1 MNIKI
6 SYKNS
11 LSKRNSS
18 NVVLF
23 IDEKFNI
30 SSLKKLILHDD
41 FINKIYSSKAV
52 ITDGG
57 SIAEECS
64 IMNLRTV
71 IWRDVVENIEYLNNN
86 MLLSKYKHDEII
98 YFLNEISDSNKI
110 SLDEIS
116 PSQQFVEQLM
126 SI

>member
-1 MNIKI
+1 M
-6 SYKNS
+6 
-11 LSKRNSS
+11 R
-18 NVVLF
+18 
-23 IDEKFNI
+23 
-30 SSLKKLILHDD
+30 LKKLILHDN

-71 IWRDVVENIEYLNNN
+71 IWRDVVENREYLNKN
-86 MLLSKYKHDEII
+86 MLLSKYNHDEII
-98 YFLNEISDSNKI
+98 YFLNENSDINKI

-116 PSQQFVEQLM
+116 PSEQFVEQLM